1 MVQFS
6 KATGLTDPDAFLLA
20 AFAGVVIAFMEKHPG
35 IGGGSRQNRIFE
47 GGTRRQGPAK
57 AIFERE
63 SSGGAALAGLAH
75 GTCQGGAIERIVVS
89 GLQND
94 TYFAKI
100 SVRIGDRVVEIDSRP
115 SDALALA
122 VRAKVPIFVDD
133 EVMQKAGVLL
143 DKETG
148 NAIVGGEDPASAGG
162 KTDPEHRAPVG
173 KEELKKLSA
182 FQDFIE
188 SLDLGGLGEEG
199 RGKTGRD
206 DD

>member
-1 MVQFS
+1 MNEMEIDSIRVSLENYQR
-6 KATGLTDPDAFLLA
+6 
-20 AFAGVVIAFMEKHPG
+20 VVILKQKEG
-35 IGGGSRQNRIFE
+35 DRYLLIWIGTHE
-47 GGTRRQGPAK
+47 AE
-57 AIFERE
+57 AIAVRLQDVQVPRPLTHDLLFNTIKD
-63 SSGGAALAGLAH
+63 L
-75 GTCQGGAIERIVVS
+75 GGAIERIVVS

-100 SVRIGDRVVEIDSRP
+100 SVRIGSKVVDIDSRP

-148 NAIVGGEDPASAGG
+148 NAIVGGEGAAAQGG
-162 KTDPEHRAPVG
+162 KPDPEHRAPVG

-188 SLDLGGLGEEG
+188 SLDMGGLGEEG
-199 RGKTGRD
+199 KGSDPTRSSPSL
-206 DD
+206 

>member
-1 MVQFS
+1 MNEMEIDSIRVSLENYQR
-6 KATGLTDPDAFLLA
+6 
-20 AFAGVVIAFMEKHPG
+20 VVILKQKEG
-35 IGGGSRQNRIFE
+35 DRYLLIWIGTHE
-47 GGTRRQGPAK
+47 AE
-57 AIFERE
+57 AIAVRLQDVQVPRPLTHDLLFNTIKD
-63 SSGGAALAGLAH
+63 L
-75 GTCQGGAIERIVVS
+75 GGAIERIVVS

-100 SVRIGDRVVEIDSRP
+100 AVRIGDRVVEIDSRP

-148 NAIVGGEDPASAGG
+148 NAIVGGEDQASPGG

-199 RGKTGRD
+199 RGRTGRD

>member
-1 MVQFS
+1 MNEMEIDSIRVSLENYQR
-6 KATGLTDPDAFLLA
+6 
-20 AFAGVVIAFMEKHPG
+20 VVILKQKEG
-35 IGGGSRQNRIFE
+35 DRYLLIWIGTHE
-47 GGTRRQGPAK
+47 AE
-57 AIFERE
+57 AIAVRLQDVQVPRPLTHDLLFNTIKD
-63 SSGGAALAGLAH
+63 L
-75 GTCQGGAIERIVVS
+75 GGAIERIVVS

-100 SVRIGDRVVEIDSRP
+100 GVRMGDKIVEIDSRP

-148 NAIVGGEDPASAGG
+148 NAIVGSEGASSAGG
-162 KTDPEHRAPVG
+162 RATDAEHRAPVG

-199 RGKTGRD
+199 KSGGKD